1 MMNPLL
7 ERMGYS
13 ASDRVVIVHADDVG
27 MCHASTALLD
37 GLFGAGVVT
46 SASVMMPCAWAQT
59 AAAWCAAHPA
69 ADVGVHF
76 TLTSEWQRYRWRALT
91 AASTHNGLADAE
103 GFLPRSSADVFDLAQ
118 REAVAAEIDAQ
129 YELALAWGMQPSH
142 CDSHMGTM
150 FGAGIFESYMALGQR
165 YQVPVFVPRQS
176 DADLARRGF
185 DAETRAF
192 QLATLHQI
200 EASGRPFFDQMRWLE
215 LGDAS
220 AGLAATK
227 QLFHELPSGLT
238 YFIHHPSLDTPEL
251 RGIAPD
257 WQARVRDLTVMTD
270 PELRAFVEA
279 AGIHLIGWREIQQ
292 ALAK

>member
-7 ERMGYS
+7 QRMGYS

-37 GLFGAGVVT
+37 GLFATGVVT
-46 SASVMMPCAWAQT
+46 SASVMMPCAWAAP
-59 AAAWCAAHPA
+59 AAAWCAAHPS

-76 TLTSEWQRYRWRALT
+76 TLTSEWATYRWRTLT
-91 AASTHNGLADAE
+91 DSPHNGLADAT
-103 GFLPRSSADVFDLAQ
+103 GFMPRSSAEVFDHAQ

-129 YELALAWGMQPSH
+129 YALALAWGMQPSH

-150 FGAGIFESYMALGQR
+150 FGTGIFESYMALGQR

-185 DAETRAF
+185 DAETRAT
-192 QLATLHQI
+192 QLATLQHI
-200 EASGRPFFDQMRWLE
+200 EASGMPFFDQMRWLE

-257 WQARVRDLTVMTD
+257 WQARVRDHAVMTD
-270 PELRAFVEA
+270 PELRTFVAA

>member
-1 MMNPLL
+1 MNPLL
-7 ERMGYS
+7 QRMGYS

-37 GLFGAGVVT
+37 GLFATGVVT
-46 SASVMMPCAWAQT
+46 SASVMMPCAWAAP
-59 AAAWCAAHPA
+59 AAAWCAAHPR

-76 TLTSEWQRYRWRALT
+76 TLTSEWATYRWRTLT
-91 AASTHNGLADAE
+91 DSQHNGLADAT
-103 GFLPRSSADVFDLAQ
+103 GFMPRSSAEVFDHAQ

-129 YELALAWGMQPSH
+129 YALALAWGMQPSH

-150 FGAGIFESYMALGQR
+150 FGTGIFESYMALGQR

-185 DAETRAF
+185 DAETRAT
-192 QLATLHQI
+192 QLATLQHI
-200 EASGRPFFDQMRWLE
+200 EASGMPFFDQMCWLE

-257 WQARVRDLTVMTD
+257 WQARVRDHAVMTD
-270 PELRAFVEA
+270 PELRTFVEA

>member
-1 MMNPLL
+1 MNPLL
-7 ERMGYS
+7 QRMGYS

-37 GLFGAGVVT
+37 GLFATGVVT
-46 SASVMMPCAWAQT
+46 SASVMMPCAWAQP
-59 AAAWCAAHPA
+59 AVAWCAAHPV

-76 TLTSEWQRYRWRALT
+76 TLTSEWATYRWRTLT
-91 AASTHNGLADAE
+91 DSQHNGLADAT
-103 GFLPRSSADVFDLAQ
+103 GFMPRSSAEVFDHAQ

-129 YELALAWGMQPSH
+129 YALALAWGMQPSH

-185 DAETRAF
+185 DAETRAT
-192 QLATLHQI
+192 QLAMLQHI
-200 EASGRPFFDQMRWLE
+200 EASGMPFFDYMRWLE

-220 AGLAATK
+220 AGLAATT

-238 YFIHHPSLDTPEL
+238 YFVHHPSLDTPEL

-257 WQARVRDLTVMTD
+257 WQARVRDHAVMTD
-270 PELRAFVEA
+270 PKLRTFVEA

>member
-1 MMNPLL
+1 MNPLL

-37 GLFGAGVVT
+37 GLFGTGVVT

-91 AASTHNGLADAE
+91 AASTHNGLADGE
-103 GFLPRSSADVFDLAQ
+103 GFMPRSSAEIFDLAQ
-118 REAVAAEIDAQ
+118 RDAVAAEIDAQ
-129 YELALAWGMQPSH
+129 YALALAWGMQPSH

-150 FGAGIFESYMALGQR
+150 FGTGIFESYMALGQR

-192 QLATLHQI
+192 QLATLQQI
-200 EASGRPFFDQMRWLE
+200 EASGQPFFDQMRWLE

-257 WQARVRDLTVMTD
+257 WQARVRDHAVMTD
-270 PELRAFVEA
+270 PELRTFVES
-279 AGIHLIGWREIQQ
+279 AGIHLIGWREIQR
-292 ALAK
+292 ALAM

>member
-1 MMNPLL
+1 MNPLL
-7 ERMGYS
+7 QRMGYS

-37 GLFGAGVVT
+37 GLFTTGVVT
-46 SASVMMPCAWAQT
+46 SASVMIPCAWAPT
-59 AAAWCAAHPA
+59 AAAWCAAHPS

-76 TLTSEWQRYRWRALT
+76 TLTSEWATYRWRTLT
-91 AASTHNGLADAE
+91 DAHQNGLADAT
-103 GFLPRSSADVFDLAQ
+103 GFMPRSSAEVFDHAQ
-118 REAVAAEIDAQ
+118 REAVASEIDAQ
-129 YELALAWGMQPSH
+129 YALALAWGMQPSH

-150 FGAGIFESYMALGQR
+150 FGTGIFESYMALGQR

-185 DAETRAF
+185 DAETRAA
-192 QLATLHQI
+192 QMAMLQHI
-200 EASGRPFFDQMRWLE
+200 EASGMPFFDQMRWLE

-227 QLFHELPSGLT
+227 QLFHELPNGLT

-257 WQARVRDLTVMTD
+257 WQARVRDYAVMTD
-270 PELRAFVEA
+270 PELRTFVEA

>member
-1 MMNPLL
+1 MNPLL

-59 AAAWCAAHPA
+59 AAAWCAAHPR

-76 TLTSEWQRYRWRALT
+76 TLTSEWANYRWRTLT
-91 AASTHNGLADAE
+91 DSQHNGLADAE
-103 GFLPRSSADVFDLAQ
+103 GFMPRSSAEVFDHAQ
-118 REAVAAEIDAQ
+118 RDAVAAEIDAQ
-129 YELALAWGMQPSH
+129 YALALAWGMQPSH

-150 FGAGIFESYMALGQR
+150 FGAGIFESYMGLGQR

-220 AGLAATK
+220 VGLAATK

-257 WQARVRDLTVMTD
+257 WQARVRDHAVMTY
-270 PELRAFVEA
+270 PELRTFVES
-279 AGIHLIGWREIQQ
+279 AGIHLIGWRDIQQ
-292 ALAK
+292 ALVM

>member
-91 AASTHNGLADAE
+91 VASTHNGLADAE
-103 GFLPRSSADVFDLAQ
+103 GFMPRSSAEVFDLAQ

-129 YELALAWGMQPSH
+129 YALALAWGMQPSH

-200 EASGRPFFDQMRWLE
+200 EASGMPFFDQMRWLE

-270 PELRAFVEA
+270 PELRTFVES

-292 ALAK
+292 ALAM

>member
-1 MMNPLL
+1 MNPLL
-7 ERMGYS
+7 QRMGYS

-37 GLFGAGVVT
+37 GLFATGVVT

-59 AAAWCAAHPA
+59 AAAWCAAHPR

-76 TLTSEWQRYRWRALT
+76 TLTSEWATYRWRTLT
-91 AASTHNGLADAE
+91 DSQHNGLADAT
-103 GFLPRSSADVFDLAQ
+103 GFMPRSSAEVFDHAQ

-129 YELALAWGMQPSH
+129 YALALAWGMQPSH

-150 FGAGIFESYMALGQR
+150 FGTGIFESYMALGQR

-185 DAETRAF
+185 DAETRAT
-192 QLATLHQI
+192 QLATLQHI
-200 EASGRPFFDQMRWLE
+200 EASGMPFFDQMCWLE

-257 WQARVRDLTVMTD
+257 WQARVRDHAVMTD
-270 PELRAFVEA
+270 PELRTFVEA
-279 AGIHLIGWREIQQ
+279 AGIHLIGWRDIQQ
-292 ALAK
+292 ALTK

>member
-7 ERMGYS
+7 QRMGYS

-37 GLFGAGVVT
+37 GLFATGVVT
-46 SASVMMPCAWAQT
+46 SASVMMPCAWAAP
-59 AAAWCAAHPA
+59 AAAWCAAHPS

-76 TLTSEWQRYRWRALT
+76 TLTSEWANYRWRTLT
-91 AASTHNGLADAE
+91 DSLHNGLSDAT
-103 GFLPRSSADVFDLAQ
+103 GFMPRSSAEVFDHAQ
-118 REAVAAEIDAQ
+118 RDAIAAEIGAQ
-129 YELALAWGMQPSH
+129 YALALAWGMQPSH

-150 FGAGIFESYMALGQR
+150 FGTGIFESYMALGQR

-185 DAETRAF
+185 DAETRAT
-192 QLATLHQI
+192 QLATLHHI
-200 EASGRPFFDQMRWLE
+200 EASGMPFFDQMRWLE

-220 AGLAATK
+220 AGLAATT

-257 WQARVRDLTVMTD
+257 WQARVRDHAVMTD
-270 PELRAFVEA
+270 PELRTFVAA

>member
-1 MMNPLL
+1 MNPLL
-7 ERMGYS
+7 EQMGYS

-69 ADVGVHF
+69 ADMGVHF

-103 GFLPRSSADVFDLAQ
+103 GFLPRSSAEVFDLAQ

-129 YELALAWGMQPSH
+129 YALALAWGMQPSH

-185 DAETRAF
+185 DAETRAA
-192 QLATLHQI
+192 QLAMLQHI
-200 EASGRPFFDQMRWLE
+200 EDSGMPFFDQMRWLE

-220 AGLAATK
+220 VGLAGTK

-257 WQARVRDLTVMTD
+257 WQARVRDHAVMTD
-270 PELRAFVEA
+270 PELRTFVEA

>member
-1 MMNPLL
+1 MNPLL

-91 AASTHNGLADAE
+91 LASTHNGLADAE
-103 GFLPRSSADVFDLAQ
+103 GFMPRSSAEIFDLAQ

-200 EASGRPFFDQMRWLE
+200 EANGMPFFDQMRWLE

>member
-7 ERMGYS
+7 QRMGYS

-37 GLFGAGVVT
+37 GLFATGVVT
-46 SASVMMPCAWAQT
+46 SASVMMPCAWAAP
-59 AAAWCAAHPA
+59 AAAWCAAHPS

-76 TLTSEWQRYRWRALT
+76 TLTSEWATYRWRTLT
-91 AASTHNGLADAE
+91 DSLHNGLSDAT
-103 GFLPRSSADVFDLAQ
+103 GFMPRSSAEVFDHAQ

-129 YELALAWGMQPSH
+129 YALALAWGMQPSH

-200 EASGRPFFDQMRWLE
+200 EANGMPFFDQMRWLE

>member
-1 MMNPLL
+1 MNPLL

-37 GLFGAGVVT
+37 GLFATGVVT

-76 TLTSEWQRYRWRALT
+76 TLTSEWQHYRWRALT
-91 AASTHNGLADAE
+91 VASTHNGLADAE
-103 GFLPRSSADVFDLAQ
+103 GFMPSSSAEVFDHAQ
-118 REAVAAEIDAQ
+118 REAIAAEIDAQ
-129 YELALAWGMQPSH
+129 YALALAWGMQPSH

-185 DAETRAF
+185 DAETRAA
-192 QLATLHQI
+192 QLAMLQHI
-200 EASGRPFFDQMRWLE
+200 EASGMPFFDQMRWLE

-220 AGLAATK
+220 VGLAGTK

-257 WQARVRDLTVMTD
+257 WQARVRDHAVMTD
-270 PELRAFVEA
+270 PELRTFVEA
-279 AGIHLIGWREIQQ
+279 VGIHLIGWREIQQ

>member
-1 MMNPLL
+1 MNPLL
-7 ERMGYS
+7 QRMGYS
-13 ASDRVVIVHADDVG
+13 ASDRVVIVHADDIG

-37 GLFGAGVVT
+37 SLFATGVVT
-46 SASVMMPCAWAQT
+46 SASVMIPCAWAPT
-59 AAAWCAAHPA
+59 AAAWCAAHPT

-76 TLTSEWQRYRWRALT
+76 TLTSEWTNYRWRTLT
-91 AASTHNGLADAE
+91 DAHHNGLADAT
-103 GFLPRSSADVFDLAQ
+103 GFMPRSSAEVFDHAN
-118 REAVAAEIDAQ
+118 RDAIATEIDAQ
-129 YELALAWGMQPSH
+129 YALALAWGMQPSH

-150 FGAGIFESYMALGQR
+150 FGTGIFERYMALGQR

-185 DAETRAF
+185 DAETRAA
-192 QLATLHQI
+192 QMAMLQHI
-200 EASGRPFFDQMRWLE
+200 EASGMPFFDHMRWLE

-227 QLFHELPSGLT
+227 QLFHELPAGLT

-257 WQARVRDLTVMTD
+257 WQARVRDLAVMTD
-270 PELRAFVEA
+270 PELRTFVEA

>member
-1 MMNPLL
+1 MNPLL
-7 ERMGYS
+7 QRMGYS
-13 ASDRVVIVHADDVG
+13 ASDRVVIVHADDIG

-37 GLFGAGVVT
+37 GLFATGVVT
-46 SASVMMPCAWAQT
+46 SASVMMPCAWAPT
-59 AAAWCAAHPA
+59 AAAWCAAHPT

-76 TLTSEWQRYRWRALT
+76 TLTSEWASYRWRTLT
-91 AASTHNGLADAE
+91 DSLHNGLADAT
-103 GFLPRSSADVFDLAQ
+103 GFMPRSSAEVFDHAQ
-118 REAVAAEIDAQ
+118 RDAVAAEIDAQ
-129 YELALAWGMQPSH
+129 YALALAWGMQPSH

-150 FGAGIFESYMALGQR
+150 FGTGIFASYMALGQR

-185 DAETRAF
+185 DAETRAT
-192 QLATLHQI
+192 QLATLQQI
-200 EASGRPFFDQMRWLE
+200 EASGMPFFDQMRWLE

-257 WQARVRDLTVMTD
+257 WQARVRDHAVMTD
-270 PELRAFVEA
+270 PELRTFVEA
-279 AGIHLIGWREIQQ
+279 AGIHLIGWRDIQQ

>member
-1 MMNPLL
+1 MNPLL
-7 ERMGYS
+7 QRMGYS

-27 MCHASTALLD
+27 MCHASTVLLD
-37 GLFGAGVVT
+37 GLFATGVVT
-46 SASVMMPCAWAQT
+46 SASVMMPCAWAPT
-59 AAAWCAAHPA
+59 AAAWCAAHPT

-76 TLTSEWQRYRWRALT
+76 TLTSEWATYRWRTLT
-91 AASTHNGLADAE
+91 DAHHNGLADAT
-103 GFLPRSSADVFDLAQ
+103 GFMPRSSAEVFDHAN
-118 REAVAAEIDAQ
+118 RDAVAAEIDAQ
-129 YELALAWGMQPSH
+129 YALALAWGMQPSH

-185 DAETRAF
+185 DAETRAA
-192 QLATLHQI
+192 QMAMLQHI
-200 EASGRPFFDQMRWLE
+200 ESSGMPFVDQMRALD

-220 AGLAATK
+220 AGLATTK

-238 YFIHHPSLDTPEL
+238 YFIHHPSIDTPEL

-257 WQARVRDLTVMTD
+257 WQARVRDLAVMTD
-270 PELRAFVEA
+270 PELRTFVEA

>member
-1 MMNPLL
+1 MNPLL
-7 ERMGYS
+7 QRMGYS
-13 ASDRVVIVHADDVG
+13 ASDRVVIVHADDIG

-37 GLFGAGVVT
+37 GLFTTGVIT
-46 SASVMMPCAWAQT
+46 SASVMIPCAWAPT
-59 AAAWCAAHPA
+59 AAAWCAAHPT

-76 TLTSEWQRYRWRALT
+76 TLTSEWATYRWRTLT
-91 AASTHNGLADAE
+91 GAHHNGLADAT
-103 GFLPRSSADVFDLAQ
+103 GFMPRSSAEVFDHAQ

-129 YELALAWGMQPSH
+129 YALALAWGMQPSH

-185 DAETRAF
+185 DDATRAT
-192 QLATLHQI
+192 QLAMLQHI
-200 EASGRPFFDQMRWLE
+200 ESSGMPFVDQMRALD

-257 WQARVRDLTVMTD
+257 WQARVRDHAVMTD
-270 PELRAFVEA
+270 PELRTFVEA

-292 ALAK
+292 VLAK

>member
-1 MMNPLL
+1 MNPLL
-7 ERMGYS
+7 QRMGYS

-37 GLFGAGVVT
+37 GLFATGVVT
-46 SASVMMPCAWAQT
+46 SASVMIPCAWAPT
-59 AAAWCAAHPA
+59 AAAWCAAHPS
-69 ADVGVHF
+69 ADMGVHF
-76 TLTSEWQRYRWRALT
+76 TLTSEWATYRWRTLT
-91 AASTHNGLADAE
+91 DAHQNGLADAT
-103 GFLPRSSADVFDLAQ
+103 GFMPRSSAEVFDHAQ

-129 YELALAWGMQPSH
+129 YALALAWGMQPSH

-150 FGAGIFESYMALGQR
+150 FGTGIFERYMALGQR

-185 DAETRAF
+185 DAETRAV
-192 QLATLHQI
+192 QMAMLQHI
-200 EASGRPFFDQMRWLE
+200 EASGMPFFDQMRWLE

-220 AGLAATK
+220 VGLVATK

-257 WQARVRDLTVMTD
+257 WQARVRDHAVMTD
-270 PELRAFVEA
+270 PELRTFVEA

>member
-1 MMNPLL
+1 
-7 ERMGYS
+7 
-13 ASDRVVIVHADDVG
+13 
-27 MCHASTALLD
+27 
-37 GLFGAGVVT
+37 
-46 SASVMMPCAWAQT
+46 MPCAWAQT

-103 GFLPRSSADVFDLAQ
+103 GFLPRSSAEIFDLAQ
-118 REAVAAEIDAQ
+118 RDAVAAEIDAQ
-129 YELALAWGMQPSH
+129 YALALAWGMQPSH

-192 QLATLHQI
+192 QLATLQQI
-200 EASGRPFFDQMRWLE
+200 EASGQPFFDQMRWLE

-270 PELRAFVEA
+270 PELRTFVEA
-279 AGIHLIGWREIQQ
+279 AGIHLIGWRDIQR
-292 ALAK
+292 ALKK